1 MTILEELIEYANLC
15 ISDKYVS
22 AYEDYISCKKHKNAC
37 KRFLRDVERAT
48 EGCFFYWDEKEAKKI
63 VDWFAML
70 RHSKGILAGKP
81 IELTP
86 WQKFNLCQLYGW
98 RKKEDGTKRFKKMF
112 LQLARKQAKS
122 QMLSGI
128 NLYEISVCS
137 NKNKET
143 YEAYTAG
150 TKRDQSKI
158 IFNECSLMLRGSP
171 LATKF
176 RITRDVIKYKDSF
189 IKPLCKEDGRK
200 GDGTNPAILTLDEYH
215 QHQTTEFYDLFL
227 GAAVKDPTLVIIT
240 TAGMDLTYP
249 CYTQEYKYCS
259 DILNPDIDI
268 DNDEYLVDICELD
281 QEDYADPKNIT
292 ERALR
297 KANPIRMTYKEG
309 TEKILSE
316 YEIAKQIPEKMVA
329 FLTKCANVWVQAKEN
344 GYMDM
349 AKWKACEVEKL
360 PIDTYGRKVYVG
372 FDMSAK
378 IDLTSVAFIIPFK
391 TGKTRVAM
399 GSDGELCD
407 EDEVGYIVYSH
418 SFIPNR
424 EKLME
429 RVLKDKVPYDAWE
442 QQGYLT
448 VTNTQIVDQSEVM
461 KYVLETCKENAWEI
475 ECMAFDPCNASKLM
489 MDLSD
494 KGYDVEEVYQSHK
507 SLNESTAGFREQVF
521 EGNVYYLHN
530 PVLNFAMSNAV
541 IRQNNGMIKIDKD
554 ATTKKIDPVDAV
566 LCAFKLALYHEFTED
581 YVKIM
586 NDFIDS
592 DW

>member
-158 IFNECSLMLRGSP
+158 IFNECSLMLRGSQ

-309 TEKILSE
+309 VEKILSE

>member
-281 QEDYADPKNIT
+281 PEDYADPKNIT

-309 TEKILSE
+309 VEKILSE